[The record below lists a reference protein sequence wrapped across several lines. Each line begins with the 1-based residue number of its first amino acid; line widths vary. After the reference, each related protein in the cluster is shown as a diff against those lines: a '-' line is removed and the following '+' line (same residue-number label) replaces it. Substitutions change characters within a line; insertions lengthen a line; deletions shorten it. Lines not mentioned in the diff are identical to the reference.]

1 MVCPSG
7 GGRVERLQRYLARS
21 GVASRRAAEKLILSG
36 VVAVNGRPVTV
47 LGSKVEA
54 SDLVTVEGRPVAP
67 PVALTYLMLHKP
79 SGYVTTMRDPQGR
92 PRVIDLLPAGGP
104 RVYPVGRLDF
114 ESTGL
119 LLLTNDGDLAQSLL
133 HPSKGVW
140 KTYLAKVVGHPA
152 EQVLARLRGGIT
164 LADGVTAPAGVQIL
178 GREDGYATLEIRLHE
193 GRKRQVR
200 RMLAAVGHPVVT
212 LARVEFGP
220 LKLGGLP
227 GGSWRLLTDGE
238 IEALRQ
244 VARLE
249 QRPSPK
255 AGKVRR

>member
-1 MVCPSG
+1 M
-7 GGRVERLQRYLARS
+7 ERLQRYLARA

-36 VVAVNGRPVTV
+36 VVSVNGRPVTT
-47 LGSKVEA
+47 LGSKVDGD
-54 SDLVTVEGRPVAP
+54 DLVTVDGRPVVP
-67 PVALTYLMLHKP
+67 PAALTYLMLHKP

-92 PRVIDLLPAGGP
+92 RRVIDLLPSGGP

-114 ESTGL
+114 ETTGL
-119 LLLTNDGDLAQSLL
+119 LLLTNDGDLAQGLL

-140 KTYLAKVVGHPA
+140 KTYLVKAAGHPV
-152 EQVLARLRGGIT
+152 ESVLAKLRRGIP

-200 RMLAAVGHPVVT
+200 RMLAAIGHPVVT

-220 LKLGGLP
+220 LRLGTLP
-227 GGSWRLLTDGE
+227 SGSWRPLTDVE
-238 IEALRQ
+238 VEALRQ
-244 VARLE
+244 AARPG
-249 QRPSPK
+249 QRPSTG
-255 AGKVRR
+255 AR

>member
-1 MVCPSG
+1 M
-7 GGRVERLQRYLARS
+7 ERLQRYLARA

-54 SDLVTVEGRPVAP
+54 NDLITVDGCQIVP
-67 PVALTYLMLHKP
+67 PVVLTYLMLHKP

-92 PRVIDLLPAGGP
+92 PRVIDLLPPGGP

-119 LLLTNDGDLAQSLL
+119 LLLTNDGDLAQGLL

-140 KTYLAKVVGHPA
+140 KTYQAKVVGHPDA
-152 EQVLARLRGGIT
+152 AVLDRLRRGIS

-178 GREDGYATLEIRLHE
+178 DREDGYATLEIRLHE

-200 RMLAAVGHPVVT
+200 RMLAMIGHPVVS

-220 LKLGGLP
+220 LKLGALP
-227 GGSWRLLTDGE
+227 GGSWRPLTDGE

-244 VARLE
+244 AARLE
-249 QRPSPK
+249 QPPGPRL
-255 AGKVRR
+255 GKVRR